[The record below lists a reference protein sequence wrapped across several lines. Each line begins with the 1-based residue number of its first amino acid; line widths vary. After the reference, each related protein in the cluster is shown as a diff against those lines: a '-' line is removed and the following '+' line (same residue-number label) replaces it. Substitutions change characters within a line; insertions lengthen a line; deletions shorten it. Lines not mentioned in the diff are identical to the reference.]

1 MLERRSV
8 ARQRSFMQ
16 GRIYFN
22 HRRSSMDCTVR
33 DFTSKGARLECSET
47 VALPDVFELYIPSK
61 DEYFR
66 ARLAWRKANLIG
78 ISWAPEQAPQAA
90 AENARSGDPIA
101 DRIAKLEQ
109 EVARLHERLDALQ
122 V

>member
-1 MLERRSV
+1 MQERRSV

-33 DFTSKGARLECSET
+33 DFTGKGARLECSET
-47 VALPDVFELYIPSK
+47 VALPDVFELFIPSK

-66 ARLAWRKANLIG
+66 SRLAWRKGNLIG
-78 ISWAPEQAPQAA
+78 ISWAPEQAAQAA
-90 AENARSGDPIA
+90 PESAHLGNPIA
-101 DRIAKLEQ
+101 DRLAKLEH
-109 EVARLHERLDALQ
+109 EVALLHKRLDALQ
-122 V
+122 F

>member
-1 MLERRSV
+1 MLERRSA

-33 DFTSKGARLECSET
+33 DFTGKGARLECSEA
-47 VALPDVFELYIPSK
+47 VAIPEMFELYIPSK

-66 ARLAWRKANLIG
+66 ARLAWRKGNLTG
-78 ISWAPEQAPQAA
+78 VSWAAEQATQDM
-90 AENARSGDPIA
+90 AESAPAGDAIA
-101 DRIAKLEQ
+101 ERIAKLER
-109 EVARLHERLDALQ
+109 EVARLTKRLDALQ
-122 V
+122 S